1 MSFSNVSFREIA
13 PFVGLDPIGQI
24 WLCDAPRFNLHR
36 SRIPTSL
43 FKAIVE
49 DMDILLTQYG
59 NLRCQATEE
68 ARSCFLA
75 PIFNHLVAQFGGSIK
90 NMPEPLPEP
99 LRQGCITTR
108 GRMDYHFKAFGTRA
122 VMFVEVKQDI
132 GPLSER
138 VNAIAQVIAEC
149 YACDFN
155 NRQHDTSIPIYG
167 ILCDGSTFQFFS
179 FDGNTKPY
187 KFSIGLDPGTQFQVI
202 PLTDFSFQPTAHSF
216 IHSLRPICEIVFNL
230 LLLTYIASLK
240 IWVPSMPCEG
250 TESQPGQERI
260 GDCDKALRSSLR
272 FAEDALEKSQNAEVL
287 RQDGLIAMADV
298 ITEAAFQDL
307 RHSTDAVPYY
317 SCGLYDDPP
326 LMASW
331 NEEEVSKV

>member
-1 MSFSNVSFREIA
+1 
-13 PFVGLDPIGQI
+13 
-24 WLCDAPRFNLHR
+24 
-36 SRIPTSL
+36 
-43 FKAIVE
+43 
-49 DMDILLTQYG
+49 
-59 NLRCQATEE
+59 
-68 ARSCFLA
+68 
-75 PIFNHLVAQFGGSIK
+75 
-90 NMPEPLPEP
+90 
-99 LRQGCITTR
+99 
-108 GRMDYHFKAFGTRA
+108 MDYHFKAFGTRA

-149 YACDFN
+149 YGQSVIPPQKCVKLIFATACDFN

-272 FAEDALEKSQNAEVL
+272 FAEEALEKSQNAEVL

-307 RHSTDAVPYY
+307 RHR
-317 SCGLYDDPP
+317 YD
-326 LMASW
+326 
-331 NEEEVSKV
+331 NFC